1 MDLLFRRLRTSRRF
15 IFGLALFMPLFF
27 LNGWG
32 WGSHRYIN
40 EHALDYLPQ
49 EMSFFQTQRNF
60 IREHSVDPDQS
71 NNRPGYWH
79 YIDID
84 YYPEFFDGTLPT
96 AFEDVVA
103 LYDYNT
109 VIDQGTVP
117 WAIMIEMDSMS
128 NLMAAGEWEM
138 AWQAVADLGHYV
150 ADSHQPVHLTL
161 NYNGQMTGNYGIHS
175 RYETTLINPHLDE
188 LPLPEEAADY
198 WESPLDSVFG
208 YIGELYPYV
217 DLIMEADDVASA
229 ADPNY
234 NSTYYSM
241 MWNAL
246 GEITTDAVHRSIIDL
261 ANIWYTAWID
271 AGSPYPPGLEAQAE
285 HIPMGFTL
293 HQNYP
298 NPFNPQT
305 TIRYQLPQ
313 SGSVQLTITDVAG
326 DTVRQYDLPEQGAG
340 EHTIIWDGRNH
351 SAQPV
356 AAGIYF
362 ARLSVKGASGVIKMT
377 YLK

>member
-1 MDLLFRRLRTSRRF
+1 MMTRNGLK
-15 IFGLALFMPLFF
+15 FGLMFLMPFL

-40 EHALDYLPQ
+40 EHALDYLPP
-49 EMSFFQTQRNF
+49 EMSFFQTQRSF
-60 IREHSVDPDQS
+60 IREHAVDPDQS
-71 NNRPGYWH
+71 NNRPNYWH

-84 YYPEFFDGTLPT
+84 YYPEFFEGTLPT

-128 NLMAAGEWEM
+128 NLMAAGEWAM

-150 ADSHQPVHLTL
+150 ADSHQPMHLTL

-188 LPLPEEAADY
+188 LPLPTGLGSY

-208 YIGELYPYV
+208 YIGEVYPYV
-217 DLIMEADDVASA
+217 DLVIDADDA
-229 ADPNY
+229 AGAVDPNY

-241 MWNAL
+241 MWDSL
-246 GEITTDAVHRSIIDL
+246 EIVTTDAIHRSILDL
-261 ANIWYTAWID
+261 ASIWYTAWIN
-271 AGSPYPPGLEAQAE
+271 AGSPYPPGLATQDEI
-285 HIPMGFTL
+285 IPMGFSL
-293 HQNYP
+293 RPNYP
-298 NPFNPQT
+298 NPFNPVT
-305 TIRYQLPQ
+305 TISYHLPET
-313 SGSVQLTITDVAG
+313 GRVQLTITDVVG
-326 DTVRQYDLPEQGAG
+326 DTVRQYDLGEQGVGDHAV
-340 EHTIIWDGRNH
+340 EWDGRDH

-356 AAGIYF
+356 ATGIYF
-362 ARLSVKGASGVIKMT
+362 ARLAVNGASGVIKMT